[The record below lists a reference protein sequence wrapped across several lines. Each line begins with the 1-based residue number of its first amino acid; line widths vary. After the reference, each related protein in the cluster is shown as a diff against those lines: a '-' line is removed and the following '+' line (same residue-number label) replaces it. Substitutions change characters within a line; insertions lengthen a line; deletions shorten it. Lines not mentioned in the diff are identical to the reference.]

1 MQDCLTQA
9 LNKNTQEIGY
19 KLHTLFHILLFN
31 TAGPDTEAILILGK
45 KYEAKALFLFL
56 KSTAFRCVRLLMFL
70 TQPDKAPRSSGWIIR
85 EAWNIE
91 KFCVFFFHSP
101 FVLVWRVITLATCQ
115 TKIYESALS
124 KLRVSPYH
132 QTHCCPGGLGSCLHP
147 FHLPSQSRQP
157 STPGGRKSTV
167 IQCSRKQTGGLTQMK
182 LLAKSKSENRKEA
195 KK

>member
-1 MQDCLTQA
+1 MCPLA
-9 LNKNTQEIGY
+9 YVLNSTRQSTQEFWMDHQRSLEY
-19 KLHTLFHILLFN
+19 RKIL
-31 TAGPDTEAILILGK
+31 
-45 KYEAKALFLFL
+45 
-56 KSTAFRCVRLLMFL
+56 C
-70 TQPDKAPRSSGWIIR
+70 
-85 EAWNIE
+85 
-91 KFCVFFFHSP
+91 FFFHSP
-101 FVLVWRVITLATCQ
+101 FVLVWRVITLVTCQ

-167 IQCSRKQTGGLTQMK
+167 IQCSRKKTGGLTQMK